1 MNLSFRDIEYF
12 LTLAELGHMGRA
24 AAAHG
29 VTQPALS
36 KSLGRLEKE
45 TGLTLFER
53 SSRRIWLSASGRAFV
68 EHARLLYAQY
78 QDALQNTSAL
88 QAGAAGILRIGA
100 TAVTLDSIVAPAL
113 RWLMPKRPAL
123 KVSLTTGLSDALFEQ
138 LRHGSLDLVIAP
150 LYGDGIGEL
159 DHQVL
164 MQDTMKIVASKTHP
178 IFETRTFQI
187 AQLQD
192 YGWIVP
198 LAGSSARQTLFR
210 WLIKQGLAQPRVAL
224 EVPLVSRGI
233 LDIVASTDFISFA
246 PESLLNMDVGSGVAA
261 LALVLPQRR
270 KLCLLSRKGSHW
282 TPLME
287 GFRDAVQTYI

>member
-24 AAAHG
+24 AAIHG
-29 VTQPALS
+29 VSQSALS
-36 KSLGRLEKE
+36 KSLSRLEAE

-88 QAGAAGILRIGA
+88 QAGAAGLLRIGA
-100 TAVTLDSIVAPAL
+100 TAVTLDKLVTPAL

-138 LRHGSLDLVIAP
+138 VKHGTLDLVIAP
-150 LYGDGIGEL
+150 IYTDHVDDL
-159 DHQVL
+159 DYQVL
-164 MQDTMKIVASKTHP
+164 MQDTMKIVASKNHP
-178 IFETRTFQI
+178 IFHKPILQI
-187 AQLQD
+187 AELQH

-198 LAGSSARQTLFR
+198 LPGSAARLALFQ
-210 WLIKQGLAQPRVAL
+210 WLSEKGLSEPRVAM

-246 PESLLNMDVGSGVAA
+246 PESLLKQDIGAGVRA
-261 LALVLPQRR
+261 LSVTLPQRR
-270 KLCLLSRKGSHW
+270 KLCLISRQQAHW
-282 TPLME
+282 TPLMD
-287 GFRDAVQTYI
+287 GFRDAVLNCI